1 MRYDG
6 AMTLPGNLINELED
20 AIAHKDVARRA
31 ETLRRLTDL
40 FVLGSTRY
48 SGEQIA
54 LFDDVMGRL
63 IDEVEVSARAAFGHR
78 LATVPNAPPKV
89 MRELAMDNAIEVAGP
104 VLTHFEQ
111 IDDVTL
117 VESAKT
123 KGQDHLLAISRRK
136 MLTENVTDVLVD
148 RGNQQVALSTAGNPG
163 AAFSEFGYLTLVR
176 RSQDD
181 EKLAQCV
188 WSRPDIPRQHLLKLF
203 ADASESVR
211 LTLEATDRRKA
222 GMIREMVAQAANQI
236 QTKAR
241 EGSSGYAAAYIHV
254 QNLHTA
260 GKLDETRLAAFVREG
275 KFDETAIA
283 LSLLCNLP
291 IGLIERAFAQ
301 NWSEQLLVLAKAID
315 LSWET
320 TKAMLLLQKDTTD
333 NCAPELEQSLA
344 SFTRLQSETAKK
356 AVQFYRLRE
365 QATTPVS
372 Y

>member
-1 MRYDG
+1 
-6 AMTLPGNLINELED
+6 MTVPGNLINDLED
-20 AIAHKDVARRA
+20 AIAHKDITHRA

-54 LFDDVMGRL
+54 LFDDVMSRL

-104 VLTHFEQ
+104 VLMHSEQ
-111 IDDVTL
+111 IDDVAL
-117 VESAKT
+117 VESAST
-123 KGQDHLLAISRRK
+123 KSQDHLLAISRRK
-136 MLTENVTDVLVD
+136 MLTEKVTDVLVD

-163 AAFSEFGYLTLVR
+163 AAFSEFGYSTLVR

-181 EKLAQCV
+181 DKLAQCV
-188 WSRPDIPRQHLLKLF
+188 WSRPEIPRQHLLKLF

-222 GMIREMVAQAANQI
+222 GLIREMVAQASNQI

-241 EGSSGYAAAYIHV
+241 DESAGYAAAYTLV
-254 QNLHTA
+254 EDLHNA
-260 GKLDETRLAAFVREG
+260 GELDEAGLAAFAQKG

-283 LSLLCNLP
+283 LSLLCDLP
-291 IGLIERAFAQ
+291 IGLIERAFVQ
-301 NWSEQLLVLAKAID
+301 NWSEQLLVLAKSIE
-315 LSWET
+315 LTWET
-320 TKAMLLLQKDTTD
+320 TKAMLLLQNGAKDSS
-333 NCAPELEQSLA
+333 APELEQSFA
-344 SFTRLQSETAKK
+344 SYMRLQSETAKK

-365 QATTPVS
+365 QATMPVS

>member
-1 MRYDG
+1 
-6 AMTLPGNLINELED
+6 MTVPGHLISDLED
-20 AIAHKDVARRA
+20 AIAHKDVAHRA

-40 FVLGSTRY
+40 FVLGSPRY

-54 LFDDVMGRL
+54 LFDDVMSRL

-104 VLTHFEQ
+104 VLMHSEQ

-117 VESAKT
+117 VESART
-123 KGQDHLLAISRRK
+123 KSQDHLLAISRRK
-136 MLTENVTDVLVD
+136 MLTEKVTDVLVD

-163 AAFSEFGYLTLVR
+163 AAFSEFGYSTLVR
-176 RSQDD
+176 RSQGDD
-181 EKLAQCV
+181 KLAQCV
-188 WSRPDIPRQHLLKLF
+188 WSRPEIPRQHLLKLF

-222 GMIREMVAQAANQI
+222 GLIREMVAQASNQI

-241 EGSSGYAAAYIHV
+241 EESTGYAAAYIQV
-254 QNLHTA
+254 QDLHNA
-260 GKLDETRLAAFVREG
+260 GKLDETRLAAFAQEG

-283 LSLLCNLP
+283 LSLLCDLP
-291 IGLIERAFAQ
+291 IGLIERAFVQ

-315 LSWET
+315 LTWDT
-320 TKAMLLLQKDTTD
+320 TKAMLLLQNGAKD
-333 NCAPELEQSLA
+333 NIVPELEQSFA
-344 SFTRLQSETAKK
+344 SYMRLQSETAKK

-365 QATTPVS
+365 QAMMPVS